1 MFQRDTEVNF
11 PLPKYNPSL
20 LNISYYRQF
29 IPLFAAA
36 WAGGVVAAGRGPV
49 TLDTA

>member
-11 PLPKYNPSL
+11 PLPKYNPYCL
-20 LNISYYRQF
+20 ILVITVG
-29 IPLFAAA
+29 LFAAA
-36 WAGGVVAAGRGPV
+36 WAGGRVVAAGRGPV